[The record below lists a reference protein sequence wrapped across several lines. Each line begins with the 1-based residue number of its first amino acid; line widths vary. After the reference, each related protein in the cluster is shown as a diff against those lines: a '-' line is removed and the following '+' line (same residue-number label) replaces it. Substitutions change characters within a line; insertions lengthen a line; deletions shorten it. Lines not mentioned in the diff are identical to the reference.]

1 MNTSNIIP
9 TLIISIIIN
18 LTLTLEKNGQEVTR
32 EYSVNDLFNLAN
44 LNSEVENMEV
54 TLDKSDEEV
63 STL

>member
-1 MNTSNIIP
+1 MIKVK
-9 TLIISIIIN
+9 
-18 LTLTLEKNGQEVTR
+18 LTLEKNGQEVTR

-44 LNSEVENMEV
+44 LNSEVESMEV

>member
-1 MNTSNIIP
+1 M
-9 TLIISIIIN
+9 IN